1 MTPCAYLTLESSD
14 TRSVD
19 TVSLDFKARAPAWW
33 SCTAQTNTCPGSHA
47 PPLASTELFMP
58 RADEKLGGYT
68 MRKGRDLFIFSRIMS
83 GFVRGAVLA
92 ELQPQETIFL
102 VVVY

>member
-1 MTPCAYLTLESSD
+1 
-14 TRSVD
+14 
-19 TVSLDFKARAPAWW
+19 
-33 SCTAQTNTCPGSHA
+33 
-47 PPLASTELFMP
+47 MP

-92 ELQPQETIFL
+92 ELQPQETSFWLLFIDLFVREEL
-102 VVVY
+102 YTSHVYSWCSTDL